1 MIFYEIEKAHFDAT
15 ETIGVI
21 VPYRNQIAAIRNTI
35 ETYGN
40 KTLRDITIDTVE
52 RYQGSQRKD
61 IIYGFTVQRYYQMKF
76 LTNNVF
82 EDWDGSIIDRK
93 LNVAM
98 TRAEEHLIMVG
109 NATLLSANYTFSKL
123 IEYLRAHKSYFEIA
137 KDRYVAGDFDVP
149 ALNP

>member
-1 MIFYEIEKAHFDAT
+1 M
-15 ETIGVI
+15 
-21 VPYRNQIAAIRNTI
+21 Q
-35 ETYGN
+35 
-40 KTLRDITIDTVE
+40 L
-52 RYQGSQRKD
+52 
-61 IIYGFTVQRYYQMKF
+61 YYQMKF

-109 NATLLSANYTFSKL
+109 NATLLSANYTFDTL
-123 IEYLRAHKSYFEIA
+123 IEFLRAHQSYFEIA
-137 KDRYVAGDFDVP
+137 KDRYVSGDFDVP